1 MARLP
6 SPRSIEPGYHRLHFN
21 DRELTLAVAP
31 RRCAR
36 VSDIAPNERL
46 WGLAVQ
52 LYALRR
58 EGDGGIGD
66 TTALRALA
74 TSAARNGA
82 DAIALSPT
90 HSLFPADP
98 TRFSPYSPS
107 SRLFLNP
114 LFADPADTFGHAR
127 VAAMAG
133 PDADN
138 HEGTKLIDWP
148 EAARHKF
155 SLFAR
160 LYDDFVSKDLQYNT
174 APAQDFRA
182 FLDTGGA
189 LLRQH
194 ALFEALHAKWF
205 GGGTPVWNW
214 NDWPAGW
221 RDPGSDTVAQFAA
234 AEPRATEFQIFL
246 QWLAD
251 RSFAAAQADARGA
264 GMRIGLI
271 SDLAIGMDRGG
282 SHAWAQQNDL
292 LLGLNVGAP
301 PDAFNAR
308 GQDWGLTG
316 FLAAGARRQ
325 RLRTV
330 SRDLARGVAP
340 RRRRAH
346 RSRDGPDAPVADP
359 AGRRAGRGRLSH
371 YPLDD
376 LLRLVALES
385 HRHRAIVIGEDLGT
399 VPPEFRA
406 RMAETG
412 ISGMDV
418 LWFQRDKNGF
428 LPPSRWRPDAV
439 AMTSTHDLPTA
450 AGWWSG
456 ADIAARAELGLV
468 ADAAAEHAERAA
480 DRKVLWKAFRQAEAA
495 SGNPPAPEETDA
507 ATDSA
512 VRFVGNAAAPLALI
526 PLEDMLGLPD
536 QPNLPGTIDEH
547 PNWRRRYDPP
557 AASMLDTPRVQQRLK
572 GLRESR
578 R

>member
-1 MARLP
+1 MNDAAVREVARLAGVATDWTDARNRP
-6 SPRSIEPGYHRLHFN
+6 RRVAIGPLRSILSALGYPCGNDADLAESHARLTGKDKPKVRPPITATAARPIALTDFPGDQAGTGELVFENDERTDVELRLSADGTLTVPALDKPGYHRLHFN
-21 DRELTLAVAP
+21 DSELTLAVAP

-82 DAIALSPT
+82 DAVALSPT

-160 LYDDFVSKDLQYNT
+160 LYDDFVSKDLQHNT
-174 APAQDFRA
+174 TPAQDFRA
-182 FLDTGGA
+182 FMDTGGA

-205 GGGTPVWNW
+205 GGETPVWNW

-316 FLAAGARRQ
+316 FSPQALVASGFAPFLATLRAALRHAGGVRIDHAMGLM
-325 RLRTV
+325 RLW
-330 SRDLARGVAP
+330 LIPQGAAP
-340 RRRRAH
+340 AE
-346 RSRDGPDAPVADP
+346 GAY
-359 AGRRAGRGRLSH
+359 LT

-428 LPPSRWRPDAV
+428 LKLRRVRSNHSTSMP
-439 AMTSTHDLPTA
+439 AM
-450 AGWWSG
+450 
-456 ADIAARAELGLV
+456 
-468 ADAAAEHAERAA
+468 
-480 DRKVLWKAFRQAEAA
+480 
-495 SGNPPAPEETDA
+495 PA
-507 ATDSA
+507 
-512 VRFVGNAAAPLALI
+512 
-526 PLEDMLGLPD
+526 
-536 QPNLPGTIDEH
+536 
-547 PNWRRRYDPP
+547 RRRRARKPGG
-557 AASMLDTPRVQQRLK
+557 TVPRSSPITTAR
-572 GLRESR
+572 
-578 R
+578 